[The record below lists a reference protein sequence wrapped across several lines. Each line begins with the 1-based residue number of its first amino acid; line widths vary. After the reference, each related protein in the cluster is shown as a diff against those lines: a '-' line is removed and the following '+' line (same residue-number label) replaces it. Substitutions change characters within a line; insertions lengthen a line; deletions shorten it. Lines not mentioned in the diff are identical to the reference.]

1 MSVIIGNGIVI
12 LAVAGL
18 LAVCAREIWKEHKSG
33 GCGGCTG
40 CTGCSKGCK
49 GCSGSCSSCHM

>member
-40 CTGCSKGCK
+40 CSKGCK